1 MVFRLVWL
9 DLALTSLTFRDL
21 LFPLIGGMMGSLTK
35 GPLDDLSLRPLRS
48 LLAPDCWLR
57 PWLDLEE
64 FGRLSEEGVCCL
76 LSVGLG
82 CKDLGCLSLLTALVD
97 LKWILVFS
105 GMGGGVEGVTLS
117 SWGPC
122 GR

>member
-48 LLAPDCWLR
+48 LLAPDCW
-57 PWLDLEE
+57 P
-64 FGRLSEEGVCCL
+64 GVVTN
-76 LSVGLG
+76 S
-82 CKDLGCLSLLTALVD
+82 
-97 LKWILVFS
+97 ILQY
-105 GMGGGVEGVTLS
+105 
-117 SWGPC
+117 
-122 GR
+122 